1 MEIERLTARNKDG
14 LAYLVNVKPDEQEV
28 DSPHKNT
35 LQCILDCFERL
46 AQYED
51 EAIARQSET
60 EKVVCPDC
68 GGSGVYQE
76 YDEYDRYYVHACHKC
91 EGAGEVHNVECGTN
105 RKCRQSTT
113 PLTGINRQGERK

>member
-60 EKVVCPDC
+60 EKREPC
-68 GGSGVYQE
+68 E
-76 YDEYDRYYVHACHKC
+76 WC
-91 EGAGEVHNVECGTN
+91 EGNISKYFDVNLYDFTAGNIGVKPKVKFCPLCG
-105 RKCRQSTT
+105 RVLK
-113 PLTGINRQGERK
+113 E